1 MGLVAVVLSMVLL
14 FTVPSGYFVA
24 ATFASTACMIG
35 ASLAAG
41 GYRKLFT
48 PRLKTLA
55 IGLVSAVLL
64 YLVFF
69 AGNLGISSAH
79 PFGINPSAENS
90 IYSLIASP
98 ANPLYVQAGVLLFD
112 SVGYE
117 SFFRGVLQTKAQ
129 PRLGRA
135 APFAVAAVDAALH
148 VLTLNPLWVVTTF
161 IADTVWGL
169 TYYYANDLSSS
180 MTSHIIWDVLIFIV
194 YPVR

>member
-1 MGLVAVVLSMVLL
+1 MVAVVLSMALL
-14 FTVPSGYFVA
+14 FTLPSGYFVV

-41 GYRKLFT
+41 EYSKRFA
-48 PRLKTLA
+48 PRAKTLA
-55 IGLVSAVLL
+55 LGLVSAVLL

-69 AGNLGISSAH
+69 AGNMGINSLH
-79 PFGINPSAENS
+79 PFGINSSAENS

-117 SFFRGVLQTKAQ
+117 SFFRGVLQTRAQ

-135 APFAVAAVDAALH
+135 APFAVAAADSALH
-148 VLTLNPLWVVTTF
+148 LLTLNPLWVVTTF

-169 TYYYANDLSSS
+169 TYYHAKDLSAN
-180 MTSHIIWDVLIFIV
+180 MTSHFVWDVLIFILW
-194 YPVR
+194 PIR